1 MFRRVILRPYGRYAL
16 LFLFKKPNQQTAF
29 KIWIG
34 KSNKIDVSRGLCERI
49 LAHTFFVSF
58 PICYYINSINI

>member
-29 KIWIG
+29 KIWIEKG
-34 KSNKIDVSRGLCERI
+34 NKRGVSRGLCERI
-49 LAHTFFVSF
+49 LPHILFVSF
-58 PICYYINSINI
+58 PILTFNNSINI

>member
-1 MFRRVILRPYGRYAL
+1 MHWRVILRPYGRYAL

-34 KSNKIDVSRGLCERI
+34 RSNKRGVSRGLCERI
-49 LAHTFFVSF
+49 LTHHTFVSF
-58 PICYYINSINI
+58 PIFTFNNSINI